1 MDNAQINFL
10 AVFVASV
17 AGFLFGALWYSPILF
32 YKNWMREC
40 GLTEEE
46 LKKSNMSLIYG
57 SAFVLQLM
65 MALCLAPFLGASL
78 DTATSVFYS
87 ALTVLGWIAPAIGIL
102 YLFERRSM
110 KLFFINSGYL
120 FFNFVL
126 MGLILGLW
134 K

>member
-1 MDNAQINFL
+1 MDNVQINFL

-17 AGFLFGALWYSPILF
+17 AGFLLGAIWYSPLLF
-32 YKNWMREC
+32 YNAWLKEC
-40 GLTEEE
+40 GFTEEE
-46 LKKSNMSLIYG
+46 LRKNNLALIYG
-57 SAFVLQLM
+57 SAFVLQLI
-65 MALCLAPFLGASL
+65 MALCLAPFLGAKL

-110 KLFFINSGYL
+110 KLFFINTGYL

-126 MGLILGLW
+126 MGLILGIW